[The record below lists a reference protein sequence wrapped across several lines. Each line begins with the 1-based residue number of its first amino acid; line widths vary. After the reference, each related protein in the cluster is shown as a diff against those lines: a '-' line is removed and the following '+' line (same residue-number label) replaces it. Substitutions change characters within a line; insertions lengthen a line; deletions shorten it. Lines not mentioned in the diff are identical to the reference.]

1 MNIINKYWWIF
12 LLICF
17 IAVGIAIY
25 LHNKKVLQKVE
36 VQYQEA
42 QNGRFAPIV
51 TPLSIRS
58 DSQGDGHYGSRRSG
72 GARKHNGVD
81 LLISEGQSVF
91 APFDGVIE
99 RVAYPY
105 ASDKRW
111 KGFLLASDDIG
122 LKIKVF
128 YVTLVVAVGQRVKK
142 GERIAVAQA
151 ISKKYS
157 ASMKDHI
164 HVEVHLNNI
173 ATDPIDPTDWVFG
186 KKQV

>member
-1 MNIINKYWWIF
+1 MKIIEKYWWVF
-12 LLICF
+12 VFVGVVL
-17 IAVGIAIY
+17 VGIAIFLY
-25 LHNKKVLQKVE
+25 NQKVEEKIE

-42 QNGRFAPIV
+42 QNGSFAPIV

-81 LLISEGQSVF
+81 LLVSEGQSVF

-111 KGFLLASDDIG
+111 KGFLLASDSG
-122 LKIKVF
+122 LKLKVF
-128 YVTLVVAVGQRVKK
+128 YVTLVVDVGQRVKK

-164 HVEVHLNNI
+164 HVEVHLNNV
-173 ATDPIDPTDWVFG
+173 AIDPTDWVYG